1 MTHKEMIKIR
11 ISHLRKINEIILH
24 CSATP
29 EGKDFT
35 VADITRWHKERGFR
49 TIGYHYVVYRD
60 GTVHKGRPVE
70 QIGAHCEGYNKNSI
84 GVCYIGGLMTDG
96 KTPKDTRTSEQK
108 EALYQLC
115 YDLMDRFD
123 IGMQDIHCH
132 NEYAKKACPSF
143 QIQKFREEYLNWVN
157 NKCFN
162 KNA

>member
-1 MTHKEMIKIR
+1 MREIK
-11 ISHLRKINEIILH
+11 SIILH

-70 QIGAHCEGYNKNSI
+70 QIGAHCEGHNKNSI

-96 KTPKDTRTSEQK
+96 KTPKDTRTAEQK

-115 YDLMDRFD
+115 YDLMDRFG
-123 IGMQDIHCH
+123 IGMEDIHCH
-132 NEYAKKACPSF
+132 NEYSKKACPSF
-143 QIQKFREEYLNWVN
+143 QIYKFREEYINWVN
-157 NKCFN
+157 NKFFN

>member
-1 MTHKEMIKIR
+1 MREIK
-11 ISHLRKINEIILH
+11 SIILH
-24 CSATP
+24 CSSTP

-84 GVCYIGGLMTDG
+84 GVCYIGGLMADG
-96 KTPKDTRTSEQK
+96 KTPKDTRTTEQK

-123 IGMQDIHCH
+123 IGMEDIHCH

-143 QIQKFREEYLNWVN
+143 KIHKFREEYLNWVN
-157 NKCFN
+157 KKFFN

>member
-1 MTHKEMIKIR
+1 MREIK
-11 ISHLRKINEIILH
+11 SIILH
-24 CSATP
+24 CSSTP

-35 VADITRWHKERGFR
+35 VADITRWHKERGFK

-60 GTVHKGRPVE
+60 GTIHNGRPVE

-115 YDLMDRFD
+115 YDLMDRFN
-123 IGMQDIHCH
+123 IGIENIHCH

-143 QIQKFREEYLNWVN
+143 KIHKFREEYLKWVN
-157 NKCFN
+157 KKFFN
-162 KNA
+162 KNT

>member
-1 MTHKEMIKIR
+1 MREIK
-11 ISHLRKINEIILH
+11 SIILH

-35 VADITRWHKERGFR
+35 VADITRWHKERGFK

-60 GTVHKGRPVE
+60 GTVHDGRPVE
-70 QIGAHCEGYNKNSI
+70 DIGAHCEGYNKNSI

-96 KTPKDTRTSEQK
+96 KTPKDTRTTEQK

-115 YDLMDRFD
+115 YDIMDRFN
-123 IGMQDIHCH
+123 IGIENIHCH

-143 QIQKFREEYLNWVN
+143 KIHKFREEYLNWVN
-157 NKCFN
+157 KKFFN
-162 KNA
+162 KNT

>member
-1 MTHKEMIKIR
+1 MREIK
-11 ISHLRKINEIILH
+11 SIILH

-123 IGMQDIHCH
+123 IGIQDIHCH

-143 QIQKFREEYLNWVN
+143 KIHKFREEYLNWVN
-157 NKCFN
+157 NKFFN

>member
-1 MTHKEMIKIR
+1 MREIK
-11 ISHLRKINEIILH
+11 SIILH

-70 QIGAHCEGYNKNSI
+70 QMGAHCEGHNKDSI

-96 KTPKDTRTSEQK
+96 KTPKDTRTAEQK

-115 YDLMDRFD
+115 YDLMDSFD
-123 IGMQDIHCH
+123 IGMEDIHCH
-132 NEYAKKACPSF
+132 NEYAKKDCPSF
-143 QIQKFREEYLNWVN
+143 KIYKFREEYMNWVN
-157 NKCFN
+157 NKFFN

>member
-1 MTHKEMIKIR
+1 MREIK
-11 ISHLRKINEIILH
+11 SIILH

-29 EGKDFT
+29 DGKDFT
-35 VADITRWHKERGFR
+35 VADITQWHKERGFK

-60 GTVHKGRPVE
+60 GTVHNGRPVE

-84 GVCYIGGLMTDG
+84 GVCYIGGLTADG

-115 YDLMDRFD
+115 YDLMDRFN
-123 IGMQDIHCH
+123 IGIENIHCH

-143 QIQKFREEYLNWVN
+143 KIHKFREEYLNWVN
-157 NKCFN
+157 KKFFN
-162 KNA
+162 KIT